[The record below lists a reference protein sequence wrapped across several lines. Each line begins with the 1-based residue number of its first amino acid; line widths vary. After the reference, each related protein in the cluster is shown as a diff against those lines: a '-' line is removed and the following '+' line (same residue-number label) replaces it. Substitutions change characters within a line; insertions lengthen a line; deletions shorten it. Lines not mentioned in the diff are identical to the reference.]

1 MNYKDTYWDWLQ
13 NPYFDAATKEELRAI
28 ADDEKEIEDRFYR
41 QLEFGTGGLRGV
53 IGCRNQP
60 HDIYHRPSGNPGIG
74 KLHPGT
80 KRTG

>member
-1 MNYKDTYWDWLQ
+1 MNYKDTYNDWLQ

-53 IGCRNQP
+53 IG
-60 HDIYHRPSGNPGIG
+60 
-74 KLHPGT
+74 
-80 KRTG
+80 